1 MQMMEDAKIKK
12 RDMLIPVLLCLLF
25 ITSCFAFL
33 IYMTQKNEREKVTYF
48 YSAAQQNQLT
58 LKSRM
63 EDDLRILTELAMSF
77 STGNLQDKDYIRS
90 VINKINKENQG
101 LEIVYSDKADQK
113 VPDDIDTYY
122 KVDVTDEEDKSV
134 GMLYVKNS
142 GEILRNITD
151 TMILAGEGIF
161 AILDRQG
168 KVIAGSN
175 KAFYEVSR
183 ENRER
188 SLVLDAI
195 KKNKKIF
202 FNMKSRGRKRQTV
215 VMIPLGL
222 NDWYV
227 LNVFPEPTLHSR
239 YMEMAVGI
247 GIMILLSSGLFLS
260 FFHRQVKIINR
271 NQEAL
276 LELAYRDSLTGSR
289 NFLSFKREMERLL
302 QTEEITTYAVWY
314 CDIKKFKF
322 INDILGYEEGDR
334 VLKSLS
340 RLFRDYGGSNTLFCR
355 IAGDNF
361 AGLYKYQS
369 REEMEEWFYKLVDLF
384 QNRYLPLNQKI
395 PMELCIGVHCLEEE
409 DWNLSVDQIV
419 DKANIA
425 QMDVKNRPGNQFG
438 FYNKEIRNR
447 VLLESELES
456 EIDCALRNREF
467 KIFLQPK
474 ISIQDGNRIVGGEVL
489 VRWENPRKGTIPPG
503 QFVPLMERD
512 GKIILLDRYMFEMAC
527 QWLQNYL
534 KSGGKPINLAI
545 NVSKIGMLREDF
557 VDFYAKIKEKYQI
570 PDGLLELEFTETVLL
585 NDDVMFNSL
594 VTSLKSKGFICA
606 LDDFGSGYSS
616 LNLLKNLKID
626 VLKLDIMF
634 FRKSRDITRD
644 RIVISNVINM
654 AKELQ
659 IKTIAEG
666 VEYVETV
673 DFLKASGCDMIQGYV
688 FARPMSAEMFEKTL
702 SRKDGDQ
709 LTPVD
714 IGEEGVKI

>member
-113 VPDDIDTYY
+113 VPDDVDTYY

-142 GEILRNITD
+142 NEILRNITD

-227 LNVFPEPTLHSR
+227 LNVFPEPNLHSR

-654 AKELQ
+654 AKELR

-714 IGEEGVKI
+714 IGEEGVEI

>member
-25 ITSCFAFL
+25 ITNCFAFL

-63 EDDLRILTELAMSF
+63 EDDLRILKELAKSF

-101 LEIVYSDKADQK
+101 LEIVYSDKTDQK
-113 VPDDIDTYY
+113 VPDDVDTYY

-227 LNVFPEPTLHSR
+227 LNVFPEPNLHSR

-714 IGEEGVKI
+714 IGEEGVEI

>member
-1 MQMMEDAKIKK
+1 MQKMEDAKIKK

-33 IYMTQKNEREKVTYF
+33 IYMTQKNEQEKVTYF
-48 YSAAQQNQLT
+48 YSAAKQNQLT

-63 EDDLRILTELAMSF
+63 EEDLQILKGIAMSF
-77 STGNLQDKDYIRS
+77 EIGEIHDENHIKN
-90 VINKINKENQG
+90 VINKINEDNQG
-101 LEIVYSDKADQK
+101 LEIGYSDNGDQK
-113 VPDDIDTYY
+113 AQGHFDDYY
-122 KVDVTDEEDKSV
+122 KVDVLAGEDNSI

-142 GEILRNITD
+142 DEVLRNITN
-151 TMILAGEGIF
+151 TMVLAGEGFF
-161 AILDRQG
+161 AILDRHG

-175 KAFYEVSR
+175 KAFYAVSG
-183 ENRER
+183 EIRER
-188 SLVLDAI
+188 NRVLESI
-195 KKNKKIF
+195 KKNEQVSF
-202 FNMKSRGRKRQTV
+202 DMRSRDKKRQMV

-227 LNVFPEPTLHSR
+227 LNVFPEPNLHTR

-260 FFHRQVKIINR
+260 FFYRQFKIINQ

-289 NFLSFKREMERLL
+289 NFTSFKREMERMLR
-302 QTEEITTYAVWY
+302 TEEITTYAVWY

-334 VLKSLS
+334 VLRSLAN
-340 RLFRDYGGSNTLFCR
+340 LFRDYGGPETLFCR
-355 IAGDNF
+355 IAADNF
-361 AGLYKYQS
+361 AGLYKYKS
-369 REEMEEWFYKLVDLF
+369 REEMQVWFNKLVDLF
-384 QNRYLPLNQKI
+384 QNRYLPLNRKI
-395 PMELCIGVHCLEEE
+395 PMELCMGVYCIEAVDRE
-409 DWNLSVDQIV
+409 LSVDHIV
-419 DKANIA
+419 DRANIA
-425 QMDVKNRPGNQFG
+425 QKEIKSQPGNPFG

-456 EIDCALRNREF
+456 EIDRALRNREF

-474 ISIQDGNRIVGGEVL
+474 ISIQDGNRITGGEVL

-503 QFVPLMERD
+503 QFIPLMERD
-512 GKIILLDRYMFEMAC
+512 GKIVLLDRYMFEMAC
-527 QWLQNYL
+527 QWLQGYL
-534 KSGGKPINLAI
+534 KAGRRPLNLAI

-557 VDFYAKIKEKYQI
+557 VDFYARVKEKYQI

-594 VTSLKSKGFICA
+594 VTSLNSKGFVCS

-634 FRKSRDITRD
+634 FRKSTDVIRE
-644 RIVISNVINM
+644 RIVISNIINM
-654 AKELQ
+654 AKELN

-673 DFLKASGCDMIQGYV
+673 DFLKSAGCDLIQGYV
-688 FARPMSAEMFEKTL
+688 FAKPMSIEMFEKTL
-702 SRKDGDQ
+702 SEKSGDC

-714 IGEEGVKI
+714 TGE